1 MPNRSRD
8 KQLAKLAARRQ
19 AERRSAKR
27 RRGLIVSV
35 VAVVVAVALIVA
47 GFAFLTRD
55 DGDTRS
61 SDTPSGTTPSASV
74 SAEPSG
80 EPGTRSGTVQAA
92 VEPPTAVACGGEVP
106 KGAGGPTPQFVGPP
120 PMTIDEQA
128 TYTATIATSC
138 GSFEVELLPDIAPQ
152 AVNSFVFLAEHGF
165 YDGLTFHRIVA
176 GFVIQGGDP
185 LGDGTGGPGYSFDI
199 ETSPKQTF
207 DAPGLL
213 AYANGGPGT
222 NGSQFFVTL
231 APTPQLDPGPA
242 GEFTIFGQVT
252 KGLDVV
258 ERIGR
263 VRGTE
268 NPGIRG
274 EMSVPTEA
282 VYIDSI
288 TIDERSA

>member
-19 AERRSAKR
+19 AERRAAKR
-27 RRGLIVSV
+27 RRGLIVAA
-35 VAVVVAVALIVA
+35 VAVVAAIVLIVA
-47 GFAFLTRD
+47 GFAVLNGGD
-55 DGDTRS
+55 DGDTQAS
-61 SDTPSGTTPSASV
+61 STPSASA

-80 EPGTRSGTVQAA
+80 EPGTRSGPVRPA
-92 VEPPTAVACGGEVP
+92 VEPPAAVACDGEVP

-120 PMTIDEQA
+120 PMTIDDRA

-138 GSFEVELLPDIAPQ
+138 GSFQVELLPDIAPQ

-176 GFVIQGGDP
+176 DFVIQGGDP

-231 APTPQLDPGPA
+231 APTPQLDPGQS
-242 GEFTIFGQVT
+242 GEFTIFGRVT
-252 KGLDVV
+252 RGLDVV

-268 NPGIRG
+268 NPGIPG

-288 TIDERSA
+288 TIDEQAA